1 MVALSSATT
10 DHIMSELPLKK
21 FSAKVMLQNIGTVK
35 TIIQRIRQKE
45 GGVGSDEDELSL
57 HRMIQDLDLLVDIV
71 DGIKAHY
78 DELDGKFSVAATSA
92 MTLQKQNVA
101 MKGVYEK
108 MVQERNDRI
117 IELEEKLKLRPKR
130 KKITKNTIKKTKG

>member
-1 MVALSSATT
+1 MPPPHHV
-10 DHIMSELPLKK
+10 MSELPLKK
-21 FSAKVMLQNIGTVK
+21 FSAKVMLTNIGAVK

-45 GGVGSDEDELSL
+45 GGIGSDGDELSL

-71 DGIKAHY
+71 DGVKAHY

-92 MTLQKQNVA
+92 MTLQKQNIA
-101 MKGVYEK
+101 MKNVYEK

-130 KKITKNTIKKTKG
+130 KKKTAKKTTKKTKE